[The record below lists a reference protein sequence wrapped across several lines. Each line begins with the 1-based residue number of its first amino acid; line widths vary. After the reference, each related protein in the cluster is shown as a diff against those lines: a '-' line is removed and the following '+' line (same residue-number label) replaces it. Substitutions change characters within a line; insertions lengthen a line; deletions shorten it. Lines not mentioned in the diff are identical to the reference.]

1 MHTSKI
7 LVTGANGQLGK
18 SIKDAASSFP
28 QFEFV
33 FLSRLD
39 LQVEQAEA
47 VEAVFKSVSPQFCI
61 NCAAYTAVDKAES
74 EKDKAL
80 LVNAEAVKI
89 LARICNKY
97 QVKFLHISTDYVFNG
112 LSSVPYKES
121 DAIDPIN
128 MYGVSKAKGE
138 QWAVEY
144 NPESIIVR
152 TSWLYSEH
160 GNNFVKTMLRLMKE
174 REALDIVN
182 DQVGC
187 PTYCFDLAQAI
198 LTIIASK
205 AWQPGIYHYSGKG
218 RISWYDF
225 AVAIK
230 ELTASNC
237 RLHPILSEAYPL
249 PAKRPAF
256 SLLDTSKISKA
267 YMLDIPFW
275 ENSLANCIQKM
286 L

>member
-1 MHTSKI
+1 MHSSKI
-7 LVTGANGQLGK
+7 LVTGANGQLGR
-18 SIKDAASSFP
+18 SIKDVAPHFP
-28 QFEFV
+28 QFDFV
-33 FLSRLD
+33 FLSRSD
-39 LQVEQAEA
+39 LQVEQAEDVA
-47 VEAVFKSVSPQFCI
+47 AVFKAVNPQFCI
-61 NCAAYTAVDKAES
+61 NCAAYTSVDKAES

-80 LVNAEAVKI
+80 LINAEAVKI
-89 LARICNKY
+89 LASICNEY
-97 QVKFLHISTDYVFNG
+97 QARFLHISTDYVFNG

-121 DAIDPIN
+121 DATDPIN
-128 MYGVSKAKGE
+128 MYGISKAKGE

-144 NPESIIVR
+144 NPESIIIR

-174 REALDIVN
+174 REDLNIVN

-198 LTIIASK
+198 LTIIASE
-205 AWQPGIYHYSGKG
+205 AWQPGMYHYSGKG

-230 ELTASNC
+230 ELTASSC
-237 RLHPILSEAYPL
+237 RLHPIPSEAYPL

-256 SLLDTSKISKA
+256 SLLDTSKISGV
-267 YMLDIPFW
+267 YMLEIPFW
-275 ENSLANCIQKM
+275 ENSLATCIQRIV
-286 L
+286 